1 MTWEIAAMSER
12 SNLLRALTTLSL
24 MVFGLVAVPSVADA
38 QEARIRGHFM
48 GEYSETL
55 GTTSDFLQDGYFVGG
70 GFSITPRYT

>member
-1 MTWEIAAMSER
+1 MTEEIAAMSER

-24 MVFGLVAVPSVADA
+24 MVFGLVALPSVADA

-48 GEYSETL
+48 GGYSETL
-55 GTTSDFLQDGYFVGG
+55 GTTSDFLQGGYFVGG